1 MAAAVKAFDR
11 LEAASWHP
19 GWAWKKPICLTAAA
33 AGAGLLV
40 NVAAQWFLHADVYR
54 QTEEQIRIMRESGG
68 KGMVRIPDIMLS
80 PFWVRIAGDRGLD
93 EYIKKIIRFEEYEGD
108 PYNMAAAAYY
118 GVESLQVYVPEDH
131 PYTRK
136 DPQAMKDQIVMPVRS
151 FFLRLRQLA
160 SGRKTFCRSFTNKGE
175 TSKV

>member
-1 MAAAVKAFDR
+1 MYHNAVYSFLALDNSI
-11 LEAASWHP
+11 SWD
-19 GWAWKKPICLTAAA
+19 ICM
-33 AGAGLLV
+33 GV
-40 NVAAQWFLHADVYR
+40 
-54 QTEEQIRIMRESGG
+54 
-68 KGMVRIPDIMLS
+68 
-80 PFWVRIAGDRGLD
+80 GLD
-93 EYIKKIIRFEEYEGD
+93 NTED